1 MSRARN
7 RVAIIHGVNL
17 GVLEKRDPDLYG
29 GISLSE
35 LEYRIAAWAKELG
48 LDPIFFQTDSE
59 AEYCGFLHRLNE
71 TADAAILNAGAW
83 THYSRAIGDALAI
96 AEIPAVEVHL
106 SDVDAREEWRKVSVF
121 DGLVE
126 AKVSGRGPDGYH
138 EALEILADRLGTRD

>member
-7 RVAIIHGVNL
+7 RVAILHGVNL

-35 LEYRIAAWAKELG
+35 LEYRISAWAKELG

-59 AEYCGFLHRLNE
+59 AEYCGFLHRLDE

-83 THYSRAIGDALAI
+83 THYSRAIGDAFAI
-96 AEIPAVEVHL
+96 AGIPAVEVHL

-126 AKVSGRGPDGYH
+126 AKVSGRGPAGYH